1 MTRNSH
7 FSEIGQKGVTGPVRP
22 VTEDVLGHV
31 TDLPLVGNLIVGQD
45 KRIRFADSNAAQL
58 MGLHAEDVAGSEYP
72 FPLLPG
78 RVAQITTTLADG
90 RPVKMEARVVEIDW
104 KGKKSFLVWLQDI
117 TAREQI
123 QRSLHETETRF
134 RTIFESAAIGISVNT
149 FEGRPILSNPALQ
162 NMLGYSEAEL
172 RAMVYTEFTYP
183 DDRQPES
190 QLYQELVSGKSDS
203 YQVEKRYVRKD
214 GQIIWGR
221 LTVSLLRQP
230 DQEATHFVAMV
241 EDITDRKRA
250 ENELLQSEER
260 WRSLAGNAPDII
272 LTVDPPGSI
281 RYANCGFEGTP
292 ADQLVGRK
300 VYDCVLLEH
309 RDQLRKGFEQVVQ
322 VGKPA
327 KIEFS
332 GNGKPG
338 VLSWY
343 IANIAPIVVQER
355 VIGVTVV
362 ISDIT
367 ERKQM
372 EDELRDYTHRLET
385 FREIDQAILSAQ
397 SPLSIVMGAMQHMRD
412 LVPCHWVGG
421 AILDDDSQELSALV
435 VHEGDGSRSISNA
448 AELMS
453 GYSFSELGKDK
464 FHDVGDLGQ
473 LKRLNPFEEML
484 QKSGYQAYVLLPLLM
499 QNELLGVF
507 ALASR
512 FPNALQPG
520 HLEIVAEVADLLSV
534 AIEQSRLFT
543 KSQRRASELEI
554 LGQVSAAL
562 RQVGS
567 YPEMLTILVKQAQ
580 DALQA
585 ETCGLFLLENEKFAL
600 AAGQSPF
607 KQGVDGDSPEEQ
619 NDLWQVANTGELTC
633 FVARYDSDPPA
644 TDDFCRTFKPG
655 LALVAFVPLRSTA
668 TTIGLFS
675 LAFRHRDALTQ
686 SKRKL
691 LEAVVDIASNA
702 LQRAQALFTLEKQV
716 SDRTRRLRILY
727 QVTTVASE
735 TDDLLTMLQGS
746 LEAVL
751 AALPGSAGSIQL
763 LDEGRC
769 NPVLVVES
777 GLPVEVVADLRAG
790 FETGTPWENVIRE
803 GLSLRLTRGLAKRRL
818 PRSIQRQGFQA
829 YLGVPIRVGGQ
840 TVGALSVFL
849 LSEPQLAMGDLE
861 VLTAISG
868 QLGRAV
874 ERFELRKKAEQS
886 IVVEERQRLA
896 RELHDSITQLL
907 CSQSLLAET
916 SRKFVE
922 AGDRE
927 QALPY
932 LMQLTETAHQAL
944 KEMRLMIYDLRPSM
958 LEKEGLVGALT
969 YRLEA
974 VEQRAGI
981 QTRLVS
987 ASKAR
992 LSRQQEETL
1001 YRAAQELLNNILKHA
1016 EATSVTLNL
1025 RDTPGRVELEVAD
1038 NGKGFDPLVASSG
1051 FGLRSIRER
1060 VERVGGTLNISSQP
1074 SAGCSVRVSLC
1085 LASEGAA

>member
-1 MTRNSH
+1 MTGNSY
-7 FSEIGQKGVTGPVRP
+7 
-22 VTEDVLGHV
+22 
-31 TDLPLVGNLIVGQD
+31 
-45 KRIRFADSNAAQL
+45 FADTNLEA
-58 MGLHAEDVAGSEYP
+58 VTRP
-72 FPLLPG
+72 
-78 RVAQITTTLADG
+78 G
-90 RPVKMEARVVEIDW
+90 RPVPEAAPAQV
-104 KGKKSFLVWLQDI
+104 
-117 TAREQI
+117 A
-123 QRSLHETETRF
+123 ETESETRF

-149 FEGRPILSNPALQ
+149 LEGRPILSNPALQ

-172 RAMVYTEFTYP
+172 RAMLYTEFTYP
-183 DDRQPES
+183 DDRQLDS
-190 QLYQELVSGKSDS
+190 QRYQELTSGKNDS
-203 YQVEKRYVRKD
+203 YRVEKRYIRKD

-230 DQEATHFVAMV
+230 DQETTQFVAMV
-241 EDITDRKRA
+241 EDITDRKKA

-272 LTVDPPGSI
+272 LTVDPPGNI
-281 RYANCGFEGTP
+281 RYANRGFEGTP
-292 ADQLVGRK
+292 PDQLVGRK

-309 RDQLRKGFEQVVQ
+309 RDQLRTGFKQVVQ
-322 VGKPA
+322 FGKPA

-332 GNGKPG
+332 GTGQPG

-343 IANIAPIVVQER
+343 LANMAPIVVQER

-372 EDELRDYTHRLET
+372 EDELRDYAHRLET

-397 SPLSIVMGAMQHMRD
+397 SPSSIVMGAMQHMRE

-421 AILDDDSQELSALV
+421 AIMDDDSQELNALV
-435 VHEGDGSRSISNA
+435 VRDGDGSRSISNA
-448 AELMS
+448 AELLS
-453 GYSFSELGKDK
+453 GFSFPELRKDK
-464 FHDVGDLGQ
+464 FHEVGDLDR
-473 LKRLNPFEEML
+473 LRRLNPFEEML
-484 QKSGYQAYVLLPLLM
+484 QKSGYRAYILLPLLM
-499 QNELLGVF
+499 QNEFLGVF
-507 ALASR
+507 AMASR
-512 FPNALQPG
+512 FPNSLKPG
-520 HLEIVAEVADLLSV
+520 HLEIAAEVAALLSV
-534 AIEQSRLFT
+534 AIAQSRLLT
-543 KSQRRASELEI
+543 RSQRRASELEI
-554 LGQVSAAL
+554 LGQVSTAL
-562 RQVGS
+562 RQVRS
-567 YPEMLTILVKQAQ
+567 YPEMLPMLVRQAQ
-580 DALQA
+580 EALQA
-585 ETCGLFLLENEKFAL
+585 ETCGLFLLENERFVL
-600 AAGQSPF
+600 AAGESPF
-607 KQGVDGDSPEEQ
+607 KQGMNGDFPEKQ
-619 NDLWQVANTGELTC
+619 NGLWQAAQADGPTS
-633 FVARYDSDPPA
+633 FVAPSISDLPA
-644 TDDFCRTFKPG
+644 TDDFSRTFKPG
-655 LALVAFVPLRSTA
+655 TPLVAFVPLRSA
-668 TTIGLFS
+668 ETTIGLFS
-675 LAFRHRDALTQ
+675 LAFRRRDALTQ

-691 LEAVVDIASNA
+691 LEAVVDMACNA

-716 SDRTRRLRILY
+716 SDRTRRLRVLY
-727 QVTTVASE
+727 QVTTAASE
-735 TDDLLTMLQGS
+735 TDDLQTMLQGS

-751 AALPGSAGSIQL
+751 AALPESAGSIQL
-763 LDEGRC
+763 LDEVRC
-769 NPVLVVES
+769 NPVRVVER
-777 GLPVEVVADLRAG
+777 GLPAEVVADLKAG
-790 FETGTPWENVIRE
+790 FESGTPWENVIHE

-818 PRSIQRQGFQA
+818 PESIQRQGFQA

-840 TVGALSVFL
+840 TVGVLSVFL

-861 VLTAISG
+861 VLTAVSG

-916 SRKFVE
+916 GRRFVE

-932 LMQLTETAHQAL
+932 LTQLTETAHQAL

-958 LEKEGLVGALT
+958 LEKEGLLRALN

-987 ASKAR
+987 SLKVV

-1016 EATSVTLNL
+1016 EATLVTVYL
-1025 RDTPGRVELEVAD
+1025 RDAPGRVELEVVD
-1038 NGKGFDPLVASSG
+1038 TGKGFDPLAASSG

-1060 VERVGGTLNISSQP
+1060 AESLGGTLSISSQP
-1074 SAGCSVRVSLC
+1074 GAGCSAKVSLC
-1085 LASEGAA
+1085 VASEMAA